1 MLKVLG
7 WLYMRCEINPAFE
20 DAEKIAVYQ
29 YLCELTAQGY
39 LMDLPDQQYRVLPGP
54 HPDARPS
61 LKWNP
66 DARLTVS
73 GLRVCAER
81 VRLEIPANRVH
92 RLLEYFEDGHPAVP
106 VAAFVQDLMRR
117 LHAPERNIVAL
128 LHEAALIL

>member
-1 MLKVLG
+1 
-7 WLYMRCEINPAFE
+7 
-20 DAEKIAVYQ
+20 
-29 YLCELTAQGY
+29 
-39 LMDLPDQQYRVLPGP
+39 MDLRDQQYRVLPGP

-73 GLRVCAER
+73 GLRVCAEQ
-81 VRLEIPANRVH
+81 VRLKIPANQVQ

-117 LHAPERNIVAL
+117 LHAPERPIARSRTGP
-128 LHEAALIL
+128 LIARIYSLRSARQPQCSGDLGMLIKVR